1 MKEQNS
7 QLKIGIVLNY
17 VNLVLGGLVP
27 LLYTPIMLKILDTEE
42 YGLYKLSASITSY
55 LALITFGLGA
65 AITRYLIK
73 ARTEQGE
80 EEERAVL
87 ALFIVIFR
95 IVAVLALIGG
105 GTLSL
110 CLPLWYSESISAEEL
125 IRMQWLV
132 ILMSFNTAINFIA
145 SPYVSIVN
153 AHERFLFL
161 QSMAIISTI
170 LAPCLNLVALLWGYA
185 SIGLAVSSILSTVL
199 FRLLFWIYVRR
210 TMRIKPLYKRMP
222 KEYIVDVISFS
233 FWIFVSNIGSQL
245 YEATDSALIGAV
257 PALAT
262 TGLAIYSVGM
272 ILCSMINTINAGISS
287 MLVPK
292 ANKMVF
298 NGASTDELTNTGI
311 RVGRIQALI
320 IALFIFGFITFGR
333 EFVYFYVGEDYAI
346 SYWIAVV
353 CMIPISIPLVQSFFL
368 NIIIARNENRFR
380 ALTYLLVALI
390 NVVATWYM
398 MKWIGVFGAALAT
411 SIANFIGPGLIMNW
425 FYKKHIRL
433 QIGRFWRSL
442 LNVYFVPSILAALFL
457 FLGKYINYYH
467 IPYFIGGIFV
477 FFMLYVS
484 LQWLFIMTDYE
495 KKLMKGLI
503 NR

>member
-262 TGLAIYSVGM
+262 TGVAIYSVGM

-353 CMIPISIPLVQSFFL
+353 DRKS
-368 NIIIARNENRFR
+368 
-380 ALTYLLVALI
+380 
-390 NVVATWYM
+390 VV
-398 MKWIGVFGAALAT
+398 
-411 SIANFIGPGLIMNW
+411 
-425 FYKKHIRL
+425 
-433 QIGRFWRSL
+433 
-442 LNVYFVPSILAALFL
+442 
-457 FLGKYINYYH
+457 
-467 IPYFIGGIFV
+467 
-477 FFMLYVS
+477 
-484 LQWLFIMTDYE
+484 
-495 KKLMKGLI
+495 
-503 NR
+503 

>member
-153 AHERFLFL
+153 AHERF
-161 QSMAIISTI
+161 
-170 LAPCLNLVALLWGYA
+170 
-185 SIGLAVSSILSTVL
+185 
-199 FRLLFWIYVRR
+199 
-210 TMRIKPLYKRMP
+210 
-222 KEYIVDVISFS
+222 
-233 FWIFVSNIGSQL
+233 
-245 YEATDSALIGAV
+245 
-257 PALAT
+257 
-262 TGLAIYSVGM
+262 
-272 ILCSMINTINAGISS
+272 
-287 MLVPK
+287 
-292 ANKMVF
+292 
-298 NGASTDELTNTGI
+298 
-311 RVGRIQALI
+311 
-320 IALFIFGFITFGR
+320 
-333 EFVYFYVGEDYAI
+333 
-346 SYWIAVV
+346 
-353 CMIPISIPLVQSFFL
+353 SFFAEYGY
-368 NIIIARNENRFR
+368 NQH
-380 ALTYLLVALI
+380 
-390 NVVATWYM
+390 
-398 MKWIGVFGAALAT
+398 
-411 SIANFIGPGLIMNW
+411 NF
-425 FYKKHIRL
+425 
-433 QIGRFWRSL
+433 S
-442 LNVYFVPSILAALFL
+442 S
-457 FLGKYINYYH
+457 
-467 IPYFIGGIFV
+467 
-477 FFMLYVS
+477 VS
-484 LQWLFIMTDYE
+484 
-495 KKLMKGLI
+495 
-503 NR
+503 

>member
-222 KEYIVDVISFS
+222 KEYIVDVISF
-233 FWIFVSNIGSQL
+233 
-245 YEATDSALIGAV
+245 
-257 PALAT
+257 
-262 TGLAIYSVGM
+262 
-272 ILCSMINTINAGISS
+272 
-287 MLVPK
+287 
-292 ANKMVF
+292 
-298 NGASTDELTNTGI
+298 
-311 RVGRIQALI
+311 
-320 IALFIFGFITFGR
+320 
-333 EFVYFYVGEDYAI
+333 
-346 SYWIAVV
+346 
-353 CMIPISIPLVQSFFL
+353 
-368 NIIIARNENRFR
+368 
-380 ALTYLLVALI
+380 
-390 NVVATWYM
+390 
-398 MKWIGVFGAALAT
+398 
-411 SIANFIGPGLIMNW
+411 
-425 FYKKHIRL
+425 
-433 QIGRFWRSL
+433 
-442 LNVYFVPSILAALFL
+442 
-457 FLGKYINYYH
+457 
-467 IPYFIGGIFV
+467 
-477 FFMLYVS
+477 
-484 LQWLFIMTDYE
+484 
-495 KKLMKGLI
+495 
-503 NR
+503 